1 MFTSSLWWDCLVV
14 IVSLFTTKIYH
25 KLKCTGSKT
34 FFSWNDVS
42 WSHYSYNMSAY
53 RISYIVYRIS
63 YIVYRI
69 SHIVY
74 RISYIAYRI
83 SYIYIC
89 VTHVKGYSWNEF
101 DEFTMSFF
109 VLSFYLLTHCGCVPD
124 HCPSVWQV
132 RCRSPIE
139 WLYPR
144 IHSYWRTTSKLCK
157 TWLEWLASI

>member
-1 MFTSSLWWDCLVV
+1 MCSQVVYGETVWWSLLACLRQRYIINSNVQEVKHFFLEMTSAGHTIPLICQH
-14 IVSLFTTKIYH
+14 IVYRI
-25 KLKCTGSKT
+25 
-34 FFSWNDVS
+34 
-42 WSHYSYNMSAY
+42 SYIVY

-124 HCPSVWQV
+124 HCPSV
-132 RCRSPIE
+132 
-139 WLYPR
+139 
-144 IHSYWRTTSKLCK
+144 
-157 TWLEWLASI
+157 